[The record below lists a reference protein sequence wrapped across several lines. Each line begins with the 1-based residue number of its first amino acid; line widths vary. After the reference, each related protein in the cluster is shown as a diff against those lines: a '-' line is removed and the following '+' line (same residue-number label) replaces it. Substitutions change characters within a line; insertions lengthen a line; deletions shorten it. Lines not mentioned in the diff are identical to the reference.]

1 MTETVVGR
9 GAELVRGLGVNFVR
23 GRVYL
28 RRTSLA
34 SEVSVDFYDRVS
46 GTVLD
51 SGTNSTY
58 GFRNTSTQLTRYKR
72 IFRHRSHPLFD
83 SDFIVGVDDKI
94 VLGRA
99 FPGFQMG
106 AGTFS

>member
-1 MTETVVGR
+1 MTEVAVGR
-9 GAELVRGLGVNFVR
+9 GAELVRGFGVNFVR

-46 GTVLD
+46 VTALD
-51 SGTNSTY
+51 GGEHSTY
-58 GFRNTSTQLTRYKR
+58 GFRNSNTQLTRYKR
-72 IFRHRSHPLFD
+72 ILRHRSHPLFD

-99 FPGFQMG
+99 LSGFPMG
-106 AGTFS
+106 VGAFS